1 MGCVSNLAPC
11 VRPFLGSVAAASCKA
26 WPGELPPGNYMG
38 KTVRTITTTADNEAK
53 LAEWLRERGGIAV
66 WSNKDLGSPSLGG
79 QQFTPA
85 THKDGSPATSPH
97 WSCGHAADFVVTDPA
112 AVTIQEWRE
121 VSRVKIRNGP
131 PYLGCVHR
139 LDRDRLDKALAAA
152 GDGATYRRDYS
163 AMKYGSPW
171 FDAVIEVPASVRPL
185 NINA

>member
-1 MGCVSNLAPC
+1 M
-11 VRPFLGSVAAASCKA
+11 
-26 WPGELPPGNYMG
+26 
-38 KTVRTITTTADNEAK
+38 RTITTTAEHEAK
-53 LAEWLRERGGIAV
+53 LAEWLKNRGGIAV

-85 THKDGSPATSPH
+85 LHADGTAATSPH
-97 WSCGHAADFVVTDPA
+97 WSCGNGAPDFVVTDAA
-112 AVTIQEWRE
+112 AVTIREWRE
-121 VSRVKIRNGP
+121 VARVKIRNGP

-139 LDRDRLDKALAAA
+139 RDRDRLDNALQAA
-152 GDGATYRRDYS
+152 GEGASYRRDYS